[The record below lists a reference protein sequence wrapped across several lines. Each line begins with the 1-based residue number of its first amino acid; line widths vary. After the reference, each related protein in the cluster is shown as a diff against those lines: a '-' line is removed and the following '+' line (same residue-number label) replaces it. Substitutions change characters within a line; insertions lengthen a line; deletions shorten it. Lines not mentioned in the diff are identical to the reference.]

1 MIKKKTID
9 NNYMKWSIFWVSQ
22 NWITNGIQGG
32 QKLQLFISLAIG
44 VGGIDDSIDVKTFK

>member
-9 NNYMKWSIFWVSQ
+9 INYMKWSIFWMSQ